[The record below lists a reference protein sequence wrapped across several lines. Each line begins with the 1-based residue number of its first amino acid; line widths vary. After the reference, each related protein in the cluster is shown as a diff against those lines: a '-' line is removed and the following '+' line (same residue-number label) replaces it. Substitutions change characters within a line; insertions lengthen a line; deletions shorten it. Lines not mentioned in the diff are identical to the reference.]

1 MFTIDK
7 EKMETRRMEGT
18 KRMEETRR
26 MDGWFSH
33 CNEWMNR
40 TNEWINLI
48 KESYKLKWI
57 SFHFISNENEMR
69 IGCGC
74 DDALL
79 NYVRSGIDSR
89 NNIISTQWKDMW
101 LWYDQ
106 ISININ

>member
-48 KESYKLKWI
+48 KESYKLK
-57 SFHFISNENEMR
+57 
-69 IGCGC
+69 
-74 DDALL
+74 
-79 NYVRSGIDSR
+79 
-89 NNIISTQWKDMW
+89 
-101 LWYDQ
+101 
-106 ISININ
+106 

>member
-1 MFTIDK
+1 
-7 EKMETRRMEGT
+7 
-18 KRMEETRR
+18 
-26 MDGWFSH
+26 MDGSVIAM
-33 CNEWMNR
+33 NEWVNR

-57 SFHFISNENEMR
+57 SFRFISNENEIR

-79 NYVRSGIDSR
+79 NYVRSGIDMR